1 MSAKKSAKKAPS
13 RQPKTDDKLD
23 QALQDTFPA
32 SDPVSLTQP
41 LRRDGPADAE
51 ANKRPQSETKRT

>member
-1 MSAKKSAKKAPS
+1 MSRKKK
-13 RQPKTDDKLD
+13 PKSPRRRRALDDKLD

-41 LRRDGPADAE
+41 SPSEGPD
-51 ANKRPQSETKRT
+51 NRKTGGRSSSETRKH